1 MDGQDRVQ
9 PGCVFDSYQVD
20 SILGQG
26 ANATVYLAQHTKRG
40 TWHALKVLHTA
51 DSRRK
56 LRIEQ
61 EAIFRDEL
69 RHPNIVPA
77 TEAID
82 VYEHAGL
89 VMDFVEGPSL
99 VTWLEE
105 ATPALQDILALF
117 RGIATGVH
125 HAHCHQV
132 IHRDLKPSNVL
143 LQPGPDQTWVPRI
156 SDFGLAKALSPD
168 LGRFGG
174 LTTVNTSLGTAGY
187 AAPEQIRDA
196 SGVDSRADL
205 YSLGAIL
212 YELLCGVAPFAG
224 LSTFDTLTAQAADR
238 YPDPQSL
245 APGLPPDLYALVRE
259 LLQADPDQRLQ
270 DCAQVIERVDRVL
283 QPLSSSGVGTSPLHP
298 VAGPSPL
305 GLSADGLLP
314 ALALC
319 ALPLFALVLGSAV
332 VFLT

>member
-1 MDGQDRVQ
+1 MSQAEQVQ
-9 PGCVFDSYQVD
+9 PGCVFDGYQVD
-20 SILGQG
+20 SVLGRG
-26 ANATVYLAQHTKRG
+26 ANATVYLAQQTHRG
-40 TWHALKVLHTA
+40 TWHALKVLHSV

-56 LRIEQ
+56 MRIEQ

-77 TEAID
+77 TEAIN
-82 VYEHAGL
+82 VYDHAAL

-99 VTWLEE
+99 VAWLDEG
-105 ATPALQDILALF
+105 TPDLLDVLALF
-117 RGIATGVH
+117 RGIVAGVH
-125 HAHCHQV
+125 HAHSHQV

-168 LGRFGG
+168 LSRFGG

-205 YSLGAIL
+205 YSLGCIL
-212 YELLCGVAPFAG
+212 YEMICGVAPFAG
-224 LSTFDTLTAQAADR
+224 LSTFDTLTAQVGDR
-238 YPDPQSL
+238 YTDPATL
-245 APGLPPDLYALVRE
+245 APGLPPDLYTLIRD
-259 LLQADPDQRLQ
+259 LMRSDPDHRIQGCDEVLQ
-270 DCAQVIERVDRVL
+270 RVDQLL
-283 QPLSSSGVGTSPLHP
+283 QPLAGASVASPGSSRAP
-298 VAGPSPL
+298 VPGL
-305 GLSADGLLP
+305 GLDGLIPVLV
-314 ALALC
+314 LC
-319 ALPLFALVLGSAV
+319 GLPLFALVLGSAV